1 MIQRSNRASN
11 KILSL
16 CLTAAAAS
24 ILCSSAMAAAPD
36 TTRVIVAFKPG
47 AKAAIKGVVAAAKGS
62 VKHEIFGMNAM
73 AIEVPRTAL
82 AGLENNPNV
91 EYVEE
96 DVIRKPFALTT
107 PSTGTPY
114 ASGQLVPYGI
124 KLVQADQLPDTNAGN
139 RKVCIIDSGV
149 DFTHEDLKDN
159 GANVTGEYD
168 SGTGWWNTDET
179 HHGTHVFGT
188 IAGVNNSGV
197 GVVGVNPNK
206 KLKLHIVKVF
216 GANGAWTYSSTLA
229 SAANKC
235 GAANANIITM
245 SLGGGRASMTEQ
257 KAFDSLQTK
266 GVLSIAAAG
275 NDGNTVVSYPA
286 GYASVMMVAALD
298 ENKNWA
304 TFSQYNS
311 KVEIAGPGV
320 SVLSTVPMGVGQ
332 DPVLSVGTTT
342 YAPTA
347 MEGSP
352 VTTAT
357 APLADF
363 GIGDTVNTAVS
374 GKVCLI
380 QRGTV
385 DFATKVTN
393 CQNSGGV
400 GAVVYNNVAGPLAG
414 TLGTTVTNI
423 PSVGASDT
431 EGAAMKAQLGQ
442 SATVGVK
449 ASNYAYFDGTSMA
462 TPHVSAVA
470 ALVWSYFPTCTGSQ
484 IRTSLDNSA
493 LDLGTAGRDTK
504 YGYGLVQAKAA
515 YDRIASLGCGK

>member
-1 MIQRSNRASN
+1 MIQRSNRVSN

-73 AIEVPRTAL
+73 AVEVPLTAL
-82 AGLENNPNV
+82 KGLENNPNV
-91 EYVEE
+91 QYIEE
-96 DVIRKPFALTT
+96 DVVRKPFALTS

-114 ASGQLVPYGI
+114 TSGQLVPYGI
-124 KLVQADQLPDTNAGN
+124 KMVQADLLSDSAAAN
-139 RKVCIIDSGV
+139 RKVCIIDSGINR
-149 DFTHEDLKDN
+149 DHEDLFGN
-159 GANVTGEYD
+159 SLTGEYD
-168 SGTGWWNTDET
+168 AGTGWWYTDEN
-179 HHGTHVFGT
+179 HHGTHVAGT
-188 IAGVNNSGV
+188 IAAINNSGV
-197 GVVGVNPNK
+197 GVVGVNANK
-206 KLKLHIVKVF
+206 KLNIHIVKVF
-216 GANGAWTYSSTLA
+216 GASGWAYSSTLA

-235 GAANANIITM
+235 GAANANVISM
-245 SLGGGRASMTEQ
+245 SLGGGRSSRTEQ
-257 KAFDSLQTK
+257 NAFDSLQSK
-266 GVLSIAAAG
+266 GVLSVAAAG
-275 NDGNTVVSYPA
+275 NDGNSVVSYPA

-298 ENKNWA
+298 ENKQWA

-320 SVLSTVPMGVGQ
+320 SVLSTVPMGTGQEAVLTVG
-332 DPVLSVGTTT
+332 STT
-342 YAPTA
+342 YAPGA

-352 VTTAT
+352 VKTAT

-380 QRGTV
+380 ARGTI

-393 CQNSGGV
+393 CQKSGGV
-400 GAVVYNNVAGPLAG
+400 GAVVYNNVAGAFGG
-414 TLGTTVTNI
+414 TLGTTVTTI
-423 PSVGASDT
+423 PSVTATDT
-431 EGAAMKAQLGQ
+431 DGAAMKGQLGQ
-442 SATVGVK
+442 SATVGIK

-470 ALVWSYFPTCTGSQ
+470 ALVWSYFPTCTGAQ
-484 IRTSLDNSA
+484 IRSSLGKSA
-493 LDLGTAGRDTK
+493 QDLGAVGRDTK

-515 YDRIASLGCGK
+515 YDRIASLGCGN